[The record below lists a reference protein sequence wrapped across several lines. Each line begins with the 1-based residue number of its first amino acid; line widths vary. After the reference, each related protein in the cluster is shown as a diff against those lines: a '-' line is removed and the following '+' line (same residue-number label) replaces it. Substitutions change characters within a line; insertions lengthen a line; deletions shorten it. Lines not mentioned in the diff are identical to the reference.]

1 MKRLTEKAVQP
12 LQVGVDAIVRA
23 ASWLVLPLSLLL
35 FLQWPLRDAVQAG
48 SRESN
53 DLAQILFALYVSVA
67 VTAATRA
74 RSHLAVD
81 LLAHRYGAAANA
93 RLALA
98 AQVLVAFPASAF
110 VLYAGAGPTWASIV
124 QLERF
129 PETINPGYFLIR
141 VAVLMLAVLI
151 LAQAV
156 LDVVM
161 PPRTAH

>member
-1 MKRLTEKAVQP
+1 MERLTEKVVRP
-12 LQVGVDAIVRA
+12 LEVGVGAIVRA

-81 LLAHRYGAAANA
+81 LLAERYGETANA
-93 RLALA
+93 RLARA
-98 AQVLVAFPASAF
+98 AQLLVAIPASAF
-110 VLYAGAGPTWASIV
+110 VLYTGAGPTWTSIV

-129 PETINPGYFLIR
+129 PETINAGYFLIR
-141 VAVLMLAVLI
+141 VAVLMLAALTLV
-151 LAQAV
+151 QAV
-156 LDVVM
+156 LEVVM
-161 PPRTAH
+161 LPRTAH

>member
-1 MKRLTEKAVQP
+1 MQP
-12 LQVGVDAIVRA
+12 LQVGVGAIVRA

-35 FLQWPLRDAVQAG
+35 FLQWPLRDGVQAG

-81 LLAHRYGAAANA
+81 LLAHRYGAVAHA
-93 RLALA
+93 RLARA
-98 AQVLVAFPASAF
+98 AQVLVAFPAAAF

-141 VAVLMLAVLI
+141 VAVLMMAVLI